1 MIYIWHFYDSTL
13 WQYTSTQQDF
23 DNIYPSHGA
32 GVLPIHIHL
41 YPFFCHC
48 RHAFRVRWWTFWVG
62 VPETLAVTL
71 RSWTEPLSLFKQNH
85 HVSYDLSFDMDVPCP
100 AHAGPGSYLQVSSSL
115 TANVPSAKPRLG
127 FMMILKWPRG
137 PSCHVFLVR
146 KRFCFNFLLMTGWP
160 SASLWASLER
170 WTNSTAQTLVP
181 APKGVDSPRD
191 SVGSLAAFVR
201 DRSLIPVVK
210 PCLGLDSNKFWIW
223 PPRYH
228 QGIRKLVPSCPW
240 KGSWSP
246 SPLLWD
252 LLVPSVLPS
261 GPHQWFDM
269 ISYRLRCLRPGL
281 FGSTVQANPKFLS
294 KRGSG
299 VAFFNW
305 LFRGF
310 QH

>member
-41 YPFFCHC
+41 CPFFCHC

-100 AHAGPGSYLQVSSSL
+100 AQAGPGSYLQVSSSL

-160 SASLWASLER
+160 SGQPVGIVGKMDQFDCTNPWFLPQKEWIPHEIRLDLWPHLLEIDL
-170 WTNSTAQTLVP
+170 W
-181 APKGVDSPRD
+181 
-191 SVGSLAAFVR
+191 F
-201 DRSLIPVVK
+201 
-210 PCLGLDSNKFWIW
+210 
-223 PPRYH
+223 
-228 QGIRKLVPSCPW
+228 
-240 KGSWSP
+240 
-246 SPLLWD
+246 PLLN
-252 LLVPSVLPS
+252 
-261 GPHQWFDM
+261 H
-269 ISYRLRCLRPGL
+269 
-281 FGSTVQANPKFLS
+281 A
-294 KRGSG
+294 
-299 VAFFNW
+299 
-305 LFRGF
+305 
-310 QH
+310 